1 MFTKLFSP
9 VASSSF
15 LESTP
20 APGWGN
26 MAYGRVTFSC
36 DRSWIAL
43 GLVVCAHLAAF
54 AVLRPQPQSL
64 LLETVPEP
72 IKVSLLSAPQAAPQK
87 PKPAADL
94 TQKVEKTVK
103 PKIIEKKLIKYPAK
117 QAPTVRKTPVS
128 KPVVAHSQSSP
139 HAAAVSVKQTS
150 PSVAETSSQP
160 IATPVATSISKP
172 ATDSPS
178 YQAPS
183 FNAAYLDNP
192 APNYPSV
199 SRRLGEQGKVL
210 LRVQVASDGKADSV
224 ALHTSSGSNRLD
236 QAALAAVKKWRFVPA
251 KRGGQ
256 AVSASVVVPVS
267 FSIEG

>member
-1 MFTKLFSP
+1 MT
-9 VASSSF
+9 
-15 LESTP
+15 
-20 APGWGN
+20 
-26 MAYGRVTFSC
+26 YGSVTFSC
-36 DRSWIAL
+36 DRSWKAL
-43 GLVVCAHLAAF
+43 GLVVCAHLAVF
-54 AVLRPQPQSL
+54 AALRPQSQSL
-64 LLETVPEP
+64 PLETVPEP
-72 IKVSLLSAPQAAPQK
+72 ITVSLLSAPQAATQQ

-94 TQKVEKTVK
+94 PKKVEKTIK
-103 PKIIEKKLIKYPAK
+103 PKTIEKKLIKHPAK
-117 QAPTVRKTPVS
+117 QAPAVRKTPVS
-128 KPVVAHSQSSP
+128 KPVVAYSQSSP
-139 HAAAVSVKQTS
+139 HAAAIPVEQTS
-150 PSVAETSSQP
+150 TSVAETSSQP
-160 IATPVATSISKP
+160 IAASAATSTRKP

-210 LRVQVASDGKADSV
+210 LRVQVAADGKADFV
-224 ALHTSSGSNRLD
+224 TLHTSSGSNRLD